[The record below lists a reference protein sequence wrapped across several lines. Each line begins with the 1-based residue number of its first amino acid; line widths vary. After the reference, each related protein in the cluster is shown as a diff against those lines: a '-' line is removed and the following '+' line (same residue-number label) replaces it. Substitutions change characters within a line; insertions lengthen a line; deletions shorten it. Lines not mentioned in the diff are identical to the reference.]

1 MTTNNQTSIASLAK
15 KRRTYSAEFKQ
26 QIVQACKAPD
36 VSIASVALQH
46 GLNTNLVSKWIR
58 LIDAKPGNDRSPLPN
73 KPAFIA
79 LSCSAPLDP
88 TPTDMLTV
96 QITLPHSKAEI
107 GLKWQVSE
115 ISALAELLKALNMIR
130 IDEIW
135 LSTQPLDMRAG
146 MDTVMAQI
154 MKAFGYIKPHCAY
167 LFCNK
172 RGHRMKVLVHDGL
185 GIWLCARRLEQGK
198 FHWAKVHQG
207 ETVALSPEQL
217 QALIQG
223 LPWQRIGR
231 QQVVTML

>member
-1 MTTNNQTSIASLAK
+1 MPGIGDEDRNG
-15 KRRTYSAEFKQ
+15 F
-26 QIVQACKAPD
+26 V
-36 VSIASVALQH
+36 
-46 GLNTNLVSKWIR
+46 LVDWEEV
-58 LIDAKPGNDRSPLPN
+58 
-73 KPAFIA
+73 
-79 LSCSAPLDP
+79 
-88 TPTDMLTV
+88 DMLQGLCACIRSQDHRR
-96 QITLPHSKAEI
+96 QI
-107 GLKWQVSE
+107 G
-115 ISALAELLKALNMIR
+115 NMIR

-146 MDTVMAQI
+146 MDTVMAQVLR
-154 MKAFGYIKPHCAY
+154 AFGYIKPHCAY

-198 FHWAKVHQG
+198 FHWAQVHQG
-207 ETVALSPEQL
+207 ESMAISPEQL